1 MYVNKL
7 SNVVKYDVV
16 KKDASNA
23 QIKDSEDEIPDVA
36 NLATNTTPKA
46 KINEFKNE
54 IPSITNLATTAALN
68 AKINEVKNKIPN
80 ITKLINNIALTTVEN
95 KISDQSKYITTQEFN
110 KLTAENYIGRF
121 KQANLLSKNYIS
133 ALVKDFDDKLKKN

>member
-1 MYVNKL
+1 MNEKTKEFL
-7 SNVVKYDVV
+7 
-16 KKDASNA
+16 
-23 QIKDSEDEIPDVA
+23 
-36 NLATNTTPKA
+36 LAGDKCMPEMHLRQPGFATDTTPKA
-46 KINEFKNE
+46 KVNEVKNE

-68 AKINEVKNKIPN
+68 AKINEVKIKIPN
-80 ITKLINNIALTTVEN
+80 ITKVINNTALTAVEN

-133 ALVKDFDDKLKKN
+133 TLVTDFVDELKKFK

>member
-1 MYVNKL
+1 MYVSKL
-7 SNVVKYDVV
+7 SDVVKYDVV

-23 QIKDSEDEIPDVA
+23 QIKNSEDKIPDVA

-68 AKINEVKNKIPN
+68 AKINDVKNKIAN
-80 ITKLINNIALTTVEN
+80 ITNLATTALAAVEN
-95 KISDQSKYITTQEFN
+95 KTVDHSKYTTTPEFN
-110 KLTAENYIGRF
+110 ELTAENFFAR
-121 KQANLLSKNYIS
+121 L
-133 ALVKDFDDKLKKN
+133 